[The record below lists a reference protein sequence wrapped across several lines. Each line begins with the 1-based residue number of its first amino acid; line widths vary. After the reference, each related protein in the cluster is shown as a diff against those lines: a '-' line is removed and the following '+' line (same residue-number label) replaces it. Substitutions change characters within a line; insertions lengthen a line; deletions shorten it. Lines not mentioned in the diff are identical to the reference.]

1 MLDVSSLELTMAKTK
16 NRDYNKIIV
25 NILWSTKKVISDKM

>member
-16 NRDYNKIIV
+16 NRDYNKIIMICKYSV
-25 NILWSTKKVISDKM
+25 VYQESNQ